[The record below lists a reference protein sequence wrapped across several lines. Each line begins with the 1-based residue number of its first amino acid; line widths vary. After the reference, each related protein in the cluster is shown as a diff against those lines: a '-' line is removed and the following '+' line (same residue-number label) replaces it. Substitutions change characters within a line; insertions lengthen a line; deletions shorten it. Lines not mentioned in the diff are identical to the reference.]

1 VYLFSA
7 LPLLLSHTL
16 NLMVFVELQFF
27 GVYGG
32 NSADCCAEDG
42 FAPASIVAPLGTVA
56 ILCNAL
62 IAPLV
67 FHETFRLR
75 DFTGIVFSTIGA
87 VTIVLSANP
96 QEEKVPRPRAAVF
109 CIDRS

>member
-1 VYLFSA
+1 
-7 LPLLLSHTL
+7 
-16 NLMVFVELQFF
+16 
-27 GVYGG
+27 
-32 NSADCCAEDG
+32 
-42 FAPASIVAPLGTVA
+42 LGTVA

-75 DFTGIVFSTIGA
+75 DFAGIVFSTVGA

-96 QEEKVPRPRAAVF
+96 EEEKVHSEFSAVPLALF
-109 CIDRS
+109 STLFSRLPGV

>member
-1 VYLFSA
+1 MRS
-7 LPLLLSHTL
+7 
-16 NLMVFVELQFF
+16 N
-27 GVYGG
+27 
-32 NSADCCAEDG
+32 CIDG

-62 IAPLV
+62 VAPLV

-75 DFTGIVFSTIGA
+75 DFSGIVLATAGA

-96 QEEKVPRPRAAVF
+96 QEEKVTCHSIFFAK
-109 CIDRS
+109 

>member
-1 VYLFSA
+1 LKSHLWWTGLVLMCIGEIGNFVA
-7 LPLLLSHTL
+7 CIFPLWCP
-16 NLMVFVELQFF
+16 
-27 GVYGG
+27 
-32 NSADCCAEDG
+32 DIDG

-75 DFTGIVFSTIGA
+75 DFTGIVLSTVGA
-87 VTIVLSANP
+87 VTIVLSAKT
-96 QEEKVPRPRAAVF
+96 QEEKVFSWFVRWW
-109 CIDRS
+109 

>member
-1 VYLFSA
+1 VRKIIDVLW
-7 LPLLLSHTL
+7 
-16 NLMVFVELQFF
+16 V
-27 GVYGG
+27 
-32 NSADCCAEDG
+32 DG

-75 DFTGIVFSTIGA
+75 DLTGIVLSTAGA
-87 VTIVLSANP
+87 VTIVLSAKT
-96 QEEKVPRPRAAVF
+96 QEEKVTF
-109 CIDRS
+109 SIFLYEKGD